1 MCLLECK
8 AIVATRDEETEY
20 STRGE
25 NEKNRVCLLLTS
37 EAVNGLL
44 SAMWQID
51 LKCLLDR
58 LATLLRLL
66 LL

>member
-1 MCLLECK
+1 LEEASVAILFKLLGK
-8 AIVATRDEETEY
+8 RKK
-20 STRGE
+20 SR
-25 NEKNRVCLLLTS
+25 CLLLAS

-44 SAMWQID
+44 FAMWQID

-58 LATLLRLL
+58 LASLLRLL